1 MKLNINFPLKFLL
14 GIKSLEKDILG
25 LKKDKMRLLLI
36 TAPIPFVL
44 ALVLVL
50 AKIQSTLII
59 ATFSL
64 SFIGVLI
71 PYMVY
76 GFLEFKEIQ
85 LAEEGYP
92 NFLRDL
98 AQSVSSGM
106 TIPHALQTASHAK
119 YGVMSKYV
127 NKLNTWVSFGVPF
140 PEAWQRFTNSLQK
153 SDLIRRINGVVLE
166 AFVAGGDLGAVL
178 SSLASDVILLKRME
192 ADKKSMA
199 QQHIVIMY
207 VIFFIFLGIIIGL
220 YKILIPILYIQRVGV
235 FSGVALRPAE
245 EITVDYFKNLFF
257 LMTLVLSACAGFI
270 SGQISEERL
279 AAGIKHILAM
289 IAIGVFTFF
298 VFIYPAKLATEVTV
312 FPENPG
318 IGQDIIVSGRV
329 TFESAGAAGTSIE
342 IVGPSREIQQ
352 LFADSQGEFTTMFKA
367 PTQPGPYSILVNVNY
382 RSETQSVTK
391 WVTVGA

>member
-106 TIPHALQTASHAK
+106 TIPHALETAPQAK
-119 YGVMSKYV
+119 YG
-127 NKLNTWVSFGVPF
+127 
-140 PEAWQRFTNSLQK
+140 
-153 SDLIRRINGVVLE
+153 
-166 AFVAGGDLGAVL
+166 
-178 SSLASDVILLKRME
+178 
-192 ADKKSMA
+192 
-199 QQHIVIMY
+199 
-207 VIFFIFLGIIIGL
+207 
-220 YKILIPILYIQRVGV
+220 
-235 FSGVALRPAE
+235 
-245 EITVDYFKNLFF
+245 
-257 LMTLVLSACAGFI
+257 
-270 SGQISEERL
+270 
-279 AAGIKHILAM
+279 
-289 IAIGVFTFF
+289 
-298 VFIYPAKLATEVTV
+298 
-312 FPENPG
+312 
-318 IGQDIIVSGRV
+318 
-329 TFESAGAAGTSIE
+329 
-342 IVGPSREIQQ
+342 
-352 LFADSQGEFTTMFKA
+352 
-367 PTQPGPYSILVNVNY
+367 
-382 RSETQSVTK
+382 
-391 WVTVGA
+391 

>member
-140 PEAWQRFTNSLQK
+140 PEAWLQK